1 MFGGEGL
8 CKSGLCARTENRQEP
23 GSDRGARWCVRK
35 AGPLY
40 HPWPLRAFAYTLSDL
55 TYAPNGCERV
65 QGRVPKVTA
74 RGEGSREVTSQKMK
88 RKLPSGRCAG
98 PGPPR
103 GRGGSSCDMK
113 SALGM
118 RFPERTKG
126 RSTAGLRHQRGIPAH
141 GLPENLRPSPPPTG
155 GGKSGHQ
162 SLWRSCGPEAVP
174 WAQSPPS
181 WSCSW
186 GGHLASISCSIR
198 GVS

>member
-23 GSDRGARWCVRK
+23 GSDRGARWCVRCTIPGLC
-35 AGPLY
+35 GPL
-40 HPWPLRAFAYTLSDL
+40 HILFQIRLMPQMAVSESPGEGPQGHSQGR
-55 TYAPNGCERV
+55 RV
-65 QGRVPKVTA
+65 QGSDLPENEKEAALRKVW
-74 RGEGSREVTSQKMK
+74 G
-88 RKLPSGRCAG
+88 AG
-98 PGPPR
+98 AAHQ
-103 GRGGSSCDMK
+103 CDME
-113 SALGM
+113 SALGV

-141 GLPENLRPSPPPTG
+141 GLPENRRPSPPPTG

-174 WAQSPPS
+174 WAQIPPS

-186 GGHLASISCSIR
+186 GAILLQFHAPSEE
-198 GVS
+198 